1 MKIRP
6 NKYSSYFVDQETSCA
21 LPKQDGEC
29 RLTGQNHTFMDIK
42 SGQCKIHIFN
52 GCSDNGH
59 QSVLADPI
67 ACTTPSEG
75 IGREC
80 QPCEVHRDS
89 ENARVAE
96 LPEGLVGYFIPE
108 CDDIGHFK
116 KKQRSG
122 SSGYSFCFDKDGNKV
137 ESSETPPGQD
147 LDCNDH
153 VDEEG
158 NRIPSLQIIEI
169 SGTRTSFLFVL

>member
-108 CDDIGHFK
+108 CDNSGHFK

-169 SGTRTSFLFVL
+169 SGTRASFLFVL